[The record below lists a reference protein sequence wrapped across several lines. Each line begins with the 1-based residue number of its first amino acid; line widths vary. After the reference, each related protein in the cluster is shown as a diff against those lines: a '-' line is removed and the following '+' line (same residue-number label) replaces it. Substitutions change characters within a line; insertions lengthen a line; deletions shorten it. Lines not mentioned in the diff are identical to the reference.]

1 MARHLLW
8 FARICLRRHKVGSV
22 NAEKKNIRQN
32 FGGLQ
37 EKEYLC
43 NIFFTYFITMVK
55 SILVIDDNETILVS
69 LKYVLSE
76 IAEKVLTLNTPE
88 KALALLAQE
97 EVSVVLLDMNFSLG
111 LNTGS
116 EGLKWLQTLKSHH
129 PQLPIVLFTAYADVD
144 IAVRGL
150 KMGASDFVIKPWDNE
165 KLIHTLLAA
174 VEKQNRIPT
183 LGEVEDEHIRKAID
197 KCHGNLSLAAEMLG
211 ISRQTLYNKMKRG
224 NI

>member
-1 MARHLLW
+1 MRRKKISGRILEVCKKRSI
-8 FARICLRRHKVGSV
+8 FAIYFSP
-22 NAEKKNIRQN
+22 I
-32 FGGLQ
+32 
-37 EKEYLC
+37 
-43 NIFFTYFITMVK
+43 FITMVK